1 MKIELD
7 DKKKK
12 MIAGGALGLLLL
24 ILIVPSLFKSD
35 AKAEEKQAPAP
46 AVQRQAEQPKPQ
58 PPKAEPMKVEEVK
71 PDPVAPK
78 VNGSQAVGSV
88 INLNNIQQPTNT
100 ISDLNVDNLI
110 AQAGVDAVSPVVV
123 ANTPSAITS
132 DNVVKTIVVDQNGKV
147 IEENAKNVEKTLSD
161 PNAKVVAAINVGQTT
176 PGIPT
181 VAAAVPAVS
190 AVPVMQAVAVKPASE
205 IEVIGAKKKVVGND
219 VYVTASG
226 SYNGVSSIQPIQIRD
241 GDRTI
246 YVDFKPEI
254 VVSGNCCSGSCGKG
268 AVASSS
274 KSVIISENKSTVIS
288 KTTKKKVK
296 VSNTSNIVGK
306 STKKSKRGA
315 SGVLVPKDKKVDK
328 DESDIKIGEE
338 DEYNRISC
346 VGGCKSKLEDKRVV
360 ENREPVV
367 QANGRG
373 KCNKAGGC
381 SGLRQDVYVI
391 NNIVNVDEDE
401 IITDKMLDRMENVDR
416 PIVKNVNKAYVEDGR
431 KVGYVGRLYAD
442 EHQNDVIRDDYN
454 KFGEI
459 AFVDGEYD

>member
-12 MIAGGALGLLLL
+12 MIAGGALAFLVL
-24 ILIVPSLFKSD
+24 ILIVPSFFKSD

-46 AVQRQAEQPKPQ
+46 AVQRQVEPPKPQ

-78 VNGSQAVGSV
+78 VNGTQEVGSV
-88 INLNNIQQPTNT
+88 INLNNVQQPTNT

-110 AQAGVDAVSPVVV
+110 AQAGVDAVSPVVI

-161 PNAKVVAAINVGQTT
+161 PNAKVVAAINVGQNGQAL
-176 PGIPT
+176 PAVSAAVPA

-226 SYNGVSSIQPIQIRD
+226 SYNGVSNIQPIQIRD

-254 VVSGNCCSGSCGKG
+254 VISGNCCNGSCGKG
-268 AVASSS
+268 VAANSS
-274 KSVIISENKSTVIS
+274 KSVNLSENKSTVIS

-296 VSNTSNIVGK
+296 IGNK

-315 SGVLVPKDKKVDK
+315 SGLLVPNGSKAKDNN
-328 DESDIKIGEE
+328 IKIGKE

-346 VGGCKSKLEDKRVV
+346 IGGCKSKLEDKRIV
-360 ENREPVV
+360 ENKQPIV
-367 QANGRG
+367 QQNNGNG

-431 KVGYVGRLYAD
+431 KVGYVSRLYAN
-442 EHQNDVIRDDYN
+442 EHPSDVIRDDYN

>member
-12 MIAGGALGLLLL
+12 MIAGGALAFLVL
-24 ILIVPSLFKSD
+24 ILIVPSFFKSD
-35 AKAEEKQAPAP
+35 AKAVEE
-46 AVQRQAEQPKPQ
+46 
-58 PPKAEPMKVEEVK
+58 PPKAPTHIPQSSIQTPQQKAEQQAKVEEVKMDEVK
-71 PDPVAPK
+71 PDPVPK
-78 VNGSQAVGSV
+78 NNNNPNEVGNV
-88 INLNNIQQPTNT
+88 IKLNNIEKPTNT

-110 AQAGVDAVSPVVV
+110 AQAEVDAVSPVVV
-123 ANTPSAITS
+123 ANTPSTITS

-147 IEENAKNVEKTLSD
+147 LEENTKNIEKTLSD
-161 PNAKVVAAINVGQTT
+161 PNTKVVAAINVGQK
-176 PGIPT
+176 
-181 VAAAVPAVS
+181 AAVVPP

-205 IEVIGAKKKVVGND
+205 IEVIGAKKRVVGND

-226 SYNGVSSIQPIQIRD
+226 SYNGVSGIQPIQIRD

-254 VVSGNCCSGSCGKG
+254 VVSGSCCSGSCGKG
-268 AVASSS
+268 AAASSS
-274 KSVIISENKSTVIS
+274 KSVNISENKSTIIS
-288 KTTKKKVK
+288 KTKKKLK
-296 VSNTSNIVGK
+296 VSNKAI
-306 STKKSKRGA
+306 KKSKRGA
-315 SGVLVPKDKKVDK
+315 SDVLVPKHSKVK
-328 DESDIKIGEE
+328 DSNVKIGEE

-346 VGGCKSKLEDKRVV
+346 IGGCKSKLEDKRVV

-367 QANGRG
+367 QANGRR

-401 IITDKMLDRMENVDR
+401 IITDKMLNRMENVDK

-431 KVGYVGRLYAD
+431 KVGYVGQLYAD

>member
-12 MIAGGALGLLLL
+12 MIAGGALAFLVL
-24 ILIVPSLFKSD
+24 ILIVPSFFKSD
-35 AKAEEKQAPAP
+35 AKAVEE
-46 AVQRQAEQPKPQ
+46 
-58 PPKAEPMKVEEVK
+58 PPKAPTHIPQSSIQTPQQKAEQQAKVEEVK
-71 PDPVAPK
+71 VDEVKQDPVPK
-78 VNGSQAVGSV
+78 NNNNPNEVGNV
-88 INLNNIQQPTNT
+88 IKLNNIEKPTNT

-110 AQAGVDAVSPVVV
+110 AQAGVDTVSPVVV
-123 ANTPSAITS
+123 QNAPSAILS

-147 IEENAKNVEKTLSD
+147 LEENAKNVEKTLSD
-161 PNAKVVAAINVGQTT
+161 PNTKVVAAINVGQK
-176 PGIPT
+176 
-181 VAAAVPAVS
+181 AAVVPS

-226 SYNGVSSIQPIQIRD
+226 SYNGASNIQPIQIRD
-241 GDRTI
+241 VDRTI

-254 VVSGNCCSGSCGKG
+254 VVSGNCCSGSCGKS
-268 AVASSS
+268 ATTSSS
-274 KSVIISENKSTVIS
+274 KSVNVSENKSTVIS
-288 KTTKKKVK
+288 KTTRKKVK
-296 VSNTSNIVGK
+296 VSNIVNK

-315 SGVLVPKDKKVDK
+315 SGVLVPKDKKIGK
-328 DESDIKIGEE
+328 DESNIKIGEE

-346 VGGCKSKLEDKRVV
+346 IGGCKSKLEDRRIM
-360 ENREPVV
+360 ENKEQVG
-367 QANGRG
+367 QTNGRR

-416 PIVKNVNKAYVEDGR
+416 PIVKNVNQAYVENGR
-431 KVGYVGRLYAD
+431 KVGYVGQLYAD

>member
-12 MIAGGALGLLLL
+12 MIAGGALALLVV
-24 ILIVPSLFKSD
+24 ILIIPSFFKSD
-35 AKAEEKQAPAP
+35 AKAVEETQTAPTHVPKSSIQTPQQKQEE
-46 AVQRQAEQPKPQ
+46 QA
-58 PPKAEPMKVEEVK
+58 KVEEVK
-71 PDPVAPK
+71 VEETKPDPKPQ
-78 VNGSQAVGSV
+78 NNSNISEVGNV
-88 INLNNIQQPTNT
+88 IELNNVEKPTNT

-110 AQAGVDAVSPVVV
+110 AQAGIDTASPVVV
-123 ANTPSAITS
+123 QNTSSAILS

-161 PNAKVVAAINVGQTT
+161 PNAKVVAAINVGQNA
-176 PGIPT
+176 PVVPAASPV
-181 VAAAVPAVS
+181 VAAIPNVS
-190 AVPVMQAVAVKPASE
+190 AVPVIQAVAVKPASE
-205 IEVIGAKKKVVGND
+205 IEVVGAQKRVVGND

-226 SYNGVSSIQPIQIRD
+226 NYNGTSNIQPIQIRD

-254 VVSGNCCSGSCGKG
+254 VVSGNCCNGSCGKG
-268 AVASSS
+268 TAASSA
-274 KSVIISENKSTVIS
+274 KSVNISENKSTMIS
-288 KTTKKKVK
+288 KVKKKKVK
-296 VSNTSNIVGK
+296 ISNN
-306 STKKSKRGA
+306 TKKSKHGA
-315 SGVLVPKDKKVDK
+315 SGVLVPTKSKVIEKDV
-328 DESDIKIGEE
+328 KIGEE

-346 VGGCKSKLEDKRVV
+346 IGGCKSKLDDRRVV
-360 ENREPVV
+360 ESR
-367 QANGRG
+367 QSIAQQTNGRR

-401 IITDKMLDRMENVDR
+401 IITDKMLNRMENVDK

-431 KVGYVGRLYAD
+431 KVGYIGRLYAD

>member
-12 MIAGGALGLLLL
+12 MIAGGALAFLVL
-24 ILIVPSLFKSD
+24 ILIVPSFFKSD
-35 AKAEEKQAPAP
+35 AKAEEKQAPKP
-46 AVQRQAEQPKPQ
+46 SVQRQVEQQKPQ
-58 PPKAEPMKVEEVK
+58 PPKVEEVKVEEVK

-78 VNGSQAVGSV
+78 TNDTQEVGSV
-88 INLNNIQQPTNT
+88 INLNNVAMPTNT

-110 AQAGVDAVSPVVV
+110 AQAGVDEVSPVVV
-123 ANTPSAITS
+123 ANAPSTITS

-147 IEENAKNVEKTLSD
+147 LEENTKNIEKTLND
-161 PNAKVVAAINVGQTT
+161 PNTKVVAAINVGQK
-176 PGIPT
+176 
-181 VAAAVPAVS
+181 AAVVPP

-205 IEVIGAKKKVVGND
+205 IEVIGAKKRVVGND

-226 SYNGVSSIQPIQIRD
+226 HYNGVSNIQPIQIRD

-254 VVSGNCCSGSCGKG
+254 VVSGSCCSGSCGKG
-268 AVASSS
+268 AATSSS
-274 KSVIISENKSTVIS
+274 KSVNVSENKSTVIS
-288 KTTKKKVK
+288 KNTKKKVK
-296 VSNTSNIVGK
+296 VNNISNK

-315 SGVLVPKDKKVDK
+315 SDVLVPKDKKVDK
-328 DESDIKIGEE
+328 DESNIKIGEE
-338 DEYNRISC
+338 SEYNRISC
-346 VGGCKSKLEDKRVV
+346 IGGCKSKLEDKRVV
-360 ENREPVV
+360 ENGE
-367 QANGRG
+367 QAIQTNGRR

-401 IITDKMLDRMENVDR
+401 IITDKMLNRMENVDK
-416 PIVKNVNKAYVEDGR
+416 PIVKNVNQAYVENGR
-431 KVGYVGRLYAD
+431 KVGYVGQLYAD

-459 AFVDGEYD
+459 AFVDGDYD

>member
-12 MIAGGALGLLLL
+12 MIAGGALGLLVL
-24 ILIVPSLFKSD
+24 ILIVPSFFKSD
-35 AKAEEKQAPAP
+35 ANAEEKQLPTQSI
-46 AVQRQAEQPKPQ
+46 QRNVEPPKPQ

-71 PDPVAPK
+71 QEPVQPQT
-78 VNGSQAVGSV
+78 NDSQAVGSV
-88 INLNNIQQPTNT
+88 INLNNVPQPTNT

-110 AQAGVDAVSPVVV
+110 AQAGVDTITPVVV
-123 ANTPSAITS
+123 QNAASAITS

-161 PNAKVVAAINVGQTT
+161 PNAKVLAAINVGQNT
-176 PGIPT
+176 PGVPA
-181 VAAAVPAVS
+181 VAAAIPAVS

-205 IEVIGAKKKVVGND
+205 IEVVGAQKRVVGND

-254 VVSGNCCSGSCGKG
+254 VVSGNCCNGSCGKG
-268 AVASSS
+268 VAANSS
-274 KSVIISENKSTVIS
+274 KSANLSENKSTVIS

-296 VSNTSNIVGK
+296 IGNK

-315 SGVLVPKDKKVDK
+315 SGLLVPNGSKAKNNN
-328 DESDIKIGEE
+328 IKIGKE

-346 VGGCKSKLEDKRVV
+346 IGGCKSKLEDKRIV
-360 ENREPVV
+360 ENKQPIV
-367 QANGRG
+367 QQNNGNG

-401 IITDKMLDRMENVDR
+401 IITDKMLDRMENVDK
-416 PIVKNVNKAYVEDGR
+416 PIVKNVNKAYVEDSR
-431 KVGYVGRLYAD
+431 KVGYVSRLYAN
-442 EHQNDVIRDDYN
+442 EHPSDVIRDDYN

-459 AFVDGEYD
+459 AFVDSEYD

>member
-12 MIAGGALGLLLL
+12 MIAGGALGLLVL
-24 ILIVPSLFKSD
+24 ILIVPSFFKSD
-35 AKAEEKQAPAP
+35 ANAEEKQAPAP
-46 AVQRQAEQPKPQ
+46 AVQRQAEPPRPQ

-71 PDPVAPK
+71 QEPVQPQT
-78 VNGSQAVGSV
+78 NDSQAVGSV
-88 INLNNIQQPTNT
+88 INLNNVPQPTNT

-110 AQAGVDAVSPVVV
+110 AQAGVDTITPVVV
-123 ANTPSAITS
+123 QNAASAITS

-161 PNAKVVAAINVGQTT
+161 PNAKVLAAINVGQNT
-176 PGIPT
+176 PGVPA
-181 VAAAVPAVS
+181 VAAAVPTVS
-190 AVPVMQAVAVKPASE
+190 TLPVMQAVAVKPASE
-205 IEVIGAKKKVVGND
+205 IEVVGAQKRVVGND

-254 VVSGNCCSGSCGKG
+254 VVSGNCCNGSCGKG
-268 AVASSS
+268 VAANSS
-274 KSVIISENKSTVIS
+274 KSVNLSENKSTVIS

-296 VSNTSNIVGK
+296 IGNK

-315 SGVLVPKDKKVDK
+315 SGLLVPNGSKAKDNN
-328 DESDIKIGEE
+328 IKIGKE

-346 VGGCKSKLEDKRVV
+346 IGGCKSKLEDKRIV
-360 ENREPVV
+360 ENKQPIV
-367 QANGRG
+367 QQNNGNG

-401 IITDKMLDRMENVDR
+401 IITDKMLDRMENVDK

-431 KVGYVGRLYAD
+431 KVGYVSRLYAN
-442 EHQNDVIRDDYN
+442 EHPSDIIRDDYN

>member
-12 MIAGGALGLLLL
+12 MIAGGALGFLLL
-24 ILIVPSLFKSD
+24 ILIVPSFFKSD
-35 AKAEEKQAPAP
+35 AKAEEKQAPKQSIKRP
-46 AVQRQAEQPKPQ
+46 VEQPKPQ
-58 PPKAEPMKVEEVK
+58 PPKTEPMKVEEVK
-71 PDPVAPK
+71 PDPAPTQT
-78 VNGSQAVGSV
+78 NGTQAVGSV
-88 INLNNIQQPTNT
+88 INLNNVQQPTNT
-100 ISDLNVDNLI
+100 ISNLNVDNLI
-110 AQAGVDAVSPVVV
+110 AQAGVDTLTPVVV
-123 ANTPSAITS
+123 QNTASAITS

-147 IEENAKNVEKTLSD
+147 LEENAKNVEKTLSD
-161 PNAKVVAAINVGQTT
+161 PNAKVVAAINVGQNT
-176 PGIPT
+176 PGIPA
-181 VAAAVPAVS
+181 VAAAVPAVPAVS

-205 IEVIGAKKKVVGND
+205 IEVVGAQKRVVGND

-226 SYNGVSSIQPIQIRD
+226 NYNGVSSIQPIQIRD

-246 YVDFKPEI
+246 YVEFKPEI
-254 VVSGNCCSGSCGKG
+254 VVSGNCCNGSCGKKT
-268 AVASSS
+268 AASSS
-274 KSVIISENKSTVIS
+274 KSVNISENKSTVIS

-296 VSNTSNIVGK
+296 INNK

-315 SGVLVPKDKKVDK
+315 SGLLVPKGSKTK
-328 DESDIKIGEE
+328 DSDVKIGAE

-346 VGGCKSKLEDKRVV
+346 IGGCKSKLDQEQQQ
-360 ENREPVV
+360 VV
-367 QANGRG
+367 QQNNGRR
-373 KCNKAGGC
+373 KRNKAGGC

-401 IITDKMLDRMENVDR
+401 IITDKMLDRMENVDK

-442 EHQNDVIRDDYN
+442 EHQNDVIREDYN

>member
-12 MIAGGALGLLLL
+12 MIAGGALGLLVL
-24 ILIVPSLFKSD
+24 ILIVPSFFKSD
-35 AKAEEKQAPAP
+35 ANAEEKQLPTQSI
-46 AVQRQAEQPKPQ
+46 QRNVEPPKPQ

-71 PDPVAPK
+71 QEPVQPQT
-78 VNGSQAVGSV
+78 NDSQAVGSV
-88 INLNNIQQPTNT
+88 INLNNVPQPTNT

-110 AQAGVDAVSPVVV
+110 AQAGVDTITPVVV
-123 ANTPSAITS
+123 QNAASAITS

-161 PNAKVVAAINVGQTT
+161 PNAKVLAAINVGQNT
-176 PGIPT
+176 PGVPA
-181 VAAAVPAVS
+181 VAAAIPAVS

-205 IEVIGAKKKVVGND
+205 IEVVGAQKRVVGND

-254 VVSGNCCSGSCGKG
+254 VVSGNCCNGSCGKG
-268 AVASSS
+268 LAANSS
-274 KSVIISENKSTVIS
+274 KSVNLSENKSTVIS

-296 VSNTSNIVGK
+296 IGNK

-315 SGVLVPKDKKVDK
+315 SGLLVPNGSKAKNNN
-328 DESDIKIGEE
+328 IKIGKE

-346 VGGCKSKLEDKRVV
+346 IGGCKSKLEDKRIV
-360 ENREPVV
+360 ENKQPIV
-367 QANGRG
+367 QQNNGNG

-401 IITDKMLDRMENVDR
+401 IITDKMLDRMENVDK

-431 KVGYVGRLYAD
+431 KVGYVGQLYAD

>member
-12 MIAGGALGLLLL
+12 MIAGGALALLLL
-24 ILIVPSLFKSD
+24 ILIVPSFFKSD
-35 AKAEEKQAPAP
+35 AKAEEKQAPTP
-46 AVQRQAEQPKPQ
+46 AVQQQAEQPKPQ
-58 PPKAEPMKVEEVK
+58 PPKAEPIKIEEVK

-88 INLNNIQQPTNT
+88 INLNNVQQPTNT

-110 AQAGVDAVSPVVV
+110 AQAGVDAVSPVV

-161 PNAKVVAAINVGQTT
+161 PNAKVVAAINVGQNGQAV
-176 PGIPT
+176 PA

-226 SYNGVSSIQPIQIRD
+226 SYNGISSIQPIQIRD

-254 VVSGNCCSGSCGKG
+254 VVSGNCCNGSCGKG

-274 KSVIISENKSTVIS
+274 KSVNLSENKSTVIS

-296 VSNTSNIVGK
+296 IGNK

-315 SGVLVPKDKKVDK
+315 SGVLVPKNKKVDQ
-328 DESDIKIGEE
+328 DESNIKIGEE

-346 VGGCKSKLEDKRVV
+346 VGGCKSKLEDKRVL

-367 QANGRG
+367 QANGRR

-401 IITDKMLDRMENVDR
+401 IITDKMLDRMENVDK
-416 PIVKNVNKAYVEDGR
+416 PIVKNVNRAYVEDGR

>member
-12 MIAGGALGLLLL
+12 MIAGGALAFLVL
-24 ILIVPSLFKSD
+24 ILIIPSFFKSD
-35 AKAEEKQAPAP
+35 AIAEEKQAPAP
-46 AVQRQAEQPKPQ
+46 AIQRQAEPPKPQ
-58 PPKAEPMKVEEVK
+58 PPKVEEVKVEEVK

-78 VNGSQAVGSV
+78 TNDTQEVGSV
-88 INLNNIQQPTNT
+88 INLNNVATPTNT

-110 AQAGVDAVSPVVV
+110 AQAGVDTVSPVVV
-123 ANTPSAITS
+123 QNAPSAILS

-147 IEENAKNVEKTLSD
+147 LEENAKNVEKTLSD
-161 PNAKVVAAINVGQTT
+161 PNTKVVAAINVGQK
-176 PGIPT
+176 
-181 VAAAVPAVS
+181 AAVVPS

-226 SYNGVSSIQPIQIRD
+226 HYNGVSNIQPIQIRD

-268 AVASSS
+268 AAISSS
-274 KSVIISENKSTVIS
+274 KSVNISENKSKIIS

-296 VSNTSNIVGK
+296 VDNVVNK

-315 SGVLVPKDKKVDK
+315 SGVLVPTKSKVIEKDV
-328 DESDIKIGEE
+328 KIGEE

-346 VGGCKSKLEDKRVV
+346 IGGCKSKLEDRRIM
-360 ENREPVV
+360 ENREQVG
-367 QANGRG
+367 QTNGRR

-401 IITDKMLDRMENVDR
+401 IITDKMLDRMENVDK

-459 AFVDGEYD
+459 AFVDGDYD

>member
-12 MIAGGALGLLLL
+12 MVAGGALGLLVL
-24 ILIVPSLFKSD
+24 ILIVPSLFSSKSN
-35 AKAEEKQAPAP
+35 AEEKPSPKPAIQQQVEP
-46 AVQRQAEQPKPQ
+46 PKPQ
-58 PPKAEPMKVEEVK
+58 PPKVEEVK
-71 PDPVAPK
+71 VEEIKPDLAPTVNNNQMPVG
-78 VNGSQAVGSV
+78 NT
-88 INLNNIQQPTNT
+88 ITLNNVEKPTNT

-110 AQAGVDAVSPVVV
+110 AQAEVDTVSPVVV
-123 ANTPSAITS
+123 QNATSTILS

-147 IEENAKNVEKTLSD
+147 LEENAKNVEKTLSD
-161 PNAKVVAAINVGQTT
+161 PNAKVVAAINVGQQSPIATSM
-176 PGIPT
+176 PT
-181 VAAAVPAVS
+181 VSAAVPAVS
-190 AVPVMQAVAVKPASE
+190 AVPIMQAVTVKPASE
-205 IEVIGAKKKVVGND
+205 IEVVGAQKRVVGND

-226 SYNGVSSIQPIQIRD
+226 NYNGTSNIQPIQIRD

-254 VVSGNCCSGSCGKG
+254 VVSGNCCNGSCGKG
-268 AVASSS
+268 TAASSA
-274 KSVIISENKSTVIS
+274 KSVNISENKSTVIS

-296 VSNTSNIVGK
+296 VSNK
-306 STKKSKRGA
+306 SAKSKRGA
-315 SGVLVPKDKKVDK
+315 SNLLVPKNKKTNEDNITI
-328 DESDIKIGEE
+328 SEE
-338 DEYNRISC
+338 NEYNRISC
-346 VGGCKSKLEDKRVV
+346 IGGCKSKLPQGQ
-360 ENREPVV
+360 PVI
-367 QANGRG
+367 QQTNGR
-373 KCNKAGGC
+373 KTCNKAGGC

-431 KVGYVGRLYAD
+431 KVGYVGQLYAN

>member
-12 MIAGGALGLLLL
+12 MIAGGALGLLVL
-24 ILIVPSLFKSD
+24 ILIVPSFFKSD
-35 AKAEEKQAPAP
+35 ANAEEKQLPTQSI
-46 AVQRQAEQPKPQ
+46 QRNVE

-71 PDPVAPK
+71 QEPVQPQT
-78 VNGSQAVGSV
+78 NDSQAVGSV
-88 INLNNIQQPTNT
+88 INLNNVPQPTNT

-110 AQAGVDAVSPVVV
+110 AQAGVDTITPVVV
-123 ANTPSAITS
+123 QNAASAITS

-161 PNAKVVAAINVGQTT
+161 PNAKVLAAINVGQNT
-176 PGIPT
+176 PG
-181 VAAAVPAVS
+181 VPAVTATVPAVSTVS

-254 VVSGNCCSGSCGKG
+254 VVSGNCCNGSCGKG
-268 AVASSS
+268 VAANSS
-274 KSVIISENKSTVIS
+274 KSVNLSENKSTVIS

-296 VSNTSNIVGK
+296 IGNK

-315 SGVLVPKDKKVDK
+315 SGVLVPKNVKTK
-328 DESDIKIGEE
+328 ESNVKIGEE

-346 VGGCKSKLEDKRVV
+346 IGGCKSKLPQGQ
-360 ENREPVV
+360 PVI
-367 QANGRG
+367 QQNNGRR

-416 PIVKNVNKAYVEDGR
+416 PIVKNVNNAYVENGR

>member
-12 MIAGGALGLLLL
+12 MIAGGALAFLVL
-24 ILIVPSLFKSD
+24 ILIIPSFFKSD

-46 AVQRQAEQPKPQ
+46 AVQRQAEPPKPQ
-58 PPKAEPMKVEEVK
+58 PPKAEPIKVEEVK

-88 INLNNIQQPTNT
+88 IDLNNVHQPTNT

-110 AQAGVDAVSPVVV
+110 AQAGVDTVSPVVV
-123 ANTPSAITS
+123 QNASSAILS

-161 PNAKVVAAINVGQTT
+161 PNAKVVAAINVGQNGQAV
-176 PGIPT
+176 PA

-205 IEVIGAKKKVVGND
+205 IEVVGAQKRVVGND

-226 SYNGVSSIQPIQIRD
+226 SYNSVSSIKPIQIRD
-241 GDRTI
+241 GNRTI

-254 VVSGNCCSGSCGKG
+254 VVSGNCCNGSCGKG
-268 AVASSS
+268 AAASSS
-274 KSVIISENKSTVIS
+274 KSVNISENKSTVIS
-288 KTTKKKVK
+288 KTTRKNVK
-296 VSNTSNIVGK
+296 IGNK

-315 SGVLVPKDKKVDK
+315 SGVLVPKNSKVK
-328 DESDIKIGEE
+328 DSNVKIGEE

-346 VGGCKSKLEDKRVV
+346 IGGCKSKLPQGQ
-360 ENREPVV
+360 PVV
-367 QANGRG
+367 QQNNGRR

-416 PIVKNVNKAYVEDGR
+416 PIVKNVNKAYVENGR

-442 EHQNDVIRDDYN
+442 EHPNDVIRDDYN

>member
-12 MIAGGALGLLLL
+12 MIAGGALALLLL
-24 ILIVPSLFKSD
+24 ILIIPSFFKSD
-35 AKAEEKQAPAP
+35 AKAEEKQVPAP
-46 AVQRQAEQPKPQ
+46 AVQQQVEQPKPQ

-71 PDPVAPK
+71 PDPVAQK
-78 VNGSQAVGSV
+78 TTDTQEVGSV
-88 INLNNIQQPTNT
+88 INLNNVAMPTNT

-161 PNAKVVAAINVGQTT
+161 PNAKVVAAINVGQNT

-181 VAAAVPAVS
+181 VAASVPAVS
-190 AVPVMQAVAVKPASE
+190 GVPVMQAVAVKPASE

-226 SYNGVSSIQPIQIRD
+226 HYNGTSNIQPIQIRD

-254 VVSGNCCSGSCGKG
+254 VVSGNCCNGSCGKS
-268 AVASSS
+268 AATSSS
-274 KSVIISENKSTVIS
+274 KSVNISENKSKITS
-288 KTTKKKVK
+288 KTTRKKVK
-296 VSNTSNIVGK
+296 VDNVVNK

-315 SGVLVPKDKKVDK
+315 SGVLVPKDKKIGK
-328 DESDIKIGEE
+328 DESNIKIGEE

-346 VGGCKSKLEDKRVV
+346 IGGCKSKLEDKRVV

-367 QANGRG
+367 QANGRR

-416 PIVKNVNKAYVEDGR
+416 PIVKNVNRAYVEDGR

>member
-12 MIAGGALGLLLL
+12 MIAGGVLGFLLL
-24 ILIVPSLFKSD
+24 ILIVPSFFKSD
-35 AKAEEKQAPAP
+35 AKADGKQSPAI
-46 AVQRQAEQPKPQ
+46 QRQAEPPKPQ

-88 INLNNIQQPTNT
+88 INLNNVQQPTNT

-110 AQAGVDAVSPVVV
+110 AQAGVDTVSPVVV
-123 ANTPSAITS
+123 QNATSAITS

-147 IEENAKNVEKTLSD
+147 LEENAKNVEKTLSD
-161 PNAKVVAAINVGQTT
+161 PNAKVVAAINVGQNGQALSAVSAAV
-176 PGIPT
+176 PA

-205 IEVIGAKKKVVGND
+205 IEVVGATKRVVGND

-254 VVSGNCCSGSCGKG
+254 VVSGNCCNGSCGKG
-268 AVASSS
+268 TTASSS
-274 KSVIISENKSTVIS
+274 KSVNISENKSMVIS

-296 VSNTSNIVGK
+296 VGNK

-315 SGVLVPKDKKVDK
+315 SGVLVPKHSKVK
-328 DESDIKIGEE
+328 DSNVKIGEE

-346 VGGCKSKLEDKRVV
+346 IGGCKSKLEDRRVV
-360 ENREPVV
+360 ENREPLV
-367 QANGRG
+367 QANGRK

-401 IITDKMLDRMENVDR
+401 IITDKMLDRMENVDK

-442 EHQNDVIRDDYN
+442 EHQNDVIREDYN

>member
-12 MIAGGALGLLLL
+12 MIAGGALAFLVL
-24 ILIVPSLFKSD
+24 ILIVPSFFKSD
-35 AKAEEKQAPAP
+35 AKAEEKQAPKP
-46 AVQRQAEQPKPQ
+46 SVQRQVEQQKPQ
-58 PPKAEPMKVEEVK
+58 QPKAEPIKVEEVK
-71 PDPVAPK
+71 PDPIPTQT
-78 VNGSQAVGSV
+78 NGTQAVGSV
-88 INLNNIQQPTNT
+88 INLNNVPQPTNT

-110 AQAGVDAVSPVVV
+110 AQAGVDEVSPVVV
-123 ANTPSAITS
+123 ANAPSTITS

-147 IEENAKNVEKTLSD
+147 LEENTKNIEKTLND
-161 PNAKVVAAINVGQTT
+161 PNTKVVAAINVGQK
-176 PGIPT
+176 
-181 VAAAVPAVS
+181 AAVVPP

-205 IEVIGAKKKVVGND
+205 IEVIGAKKRVVGND

-226 SYNGVSSIQPIQIRD
+226 HYNGTSNIQPIQIRD

-268 AVASSS
+268 VTANSS
-274 KSVIISENKSTVIS
+274 KSINISESKSTVIS

-296 VSNTSNIVGK
+296 VSNK

-315 SGVLVPKDKKVDK
+315 SAVLVPKDKKNDK
-328 DESDIKIGEE
+328 DESNIKIGEE
-338 DEYNRISC
+338 SEYNRISC
-346 VGGCKSKLEDKRVV
+346 IGGCKSKLEDRRIM
-360 ENREPVV
+360 ENREPVG
-367 QANGRG
+367 QTNGRR

-401 IITDKMLDRMENVDR
+401 IITDKMLDRMENVDK

>member
-161 PNAKVVAAINVGQTT
+161 PNAKVVAAINVGQNTS
-176 PGIPT
+176 GIPA

-254 VVSGNCCSGSCGKG
+254 VVSGNCCNGSCGKG
-268 AVASSS
+268 AAASSS
-274 KSVIISENKSTVIS
+274 KSVNISENKSTVIS

-296 VSNTSNIVGK
+296 IGNK

-315 SGVLVPKDKKVDK
+315 SGLLVPNGSKAKD
-328 DESDIKIGEE
+328 SDVKIGEE
-338 DEYNRISC
+338 NEYNRISC

-367 QANGRG
+367 QANGRR